1 MRQGQAKH
9 RQRSRRLGTS
19 EPRIARGLEGDGA
32 VQRYW
37 IDARRSL
44 IAMGGAA
51 RKTGSVGLRM
61 VGPLMRPFVVMAARV
76 LGPGPM
82 RLKMVKLAHNLSN
95 GGVVVAPVGGFGGE
109 ELGPVAQPTSRA
121 A

>member
-9 RQRSRRLGTS
+9 RQRRWPPGTF
-19 EPRIARGLEGDGA
+19 EYNIARGLGDGA
-32 VQRYW
+32 VQRYS
-37 IDARRSL
+37 IDTRRSL
-44 IAMGGAA
+44 IAMRGAA
-51 RKTGSVGLRM
+51 RKTGSAGLRL
-61 VGPLMRPFVVMAARV
+61 VGALTRRFVVMVARV

-82 RLKMVKLAHNLSN
+82 RLKMVKLAHNLSH

-109 ELGPVAQPTSRA
+109 ELGPAAQPTSRA